1 MNLPWLDVLKTRLS
15 ASLDQQRLG
24 HAPMLTGP
32 TGVGKVL
39 LGEWLARRILCLQP
53 NGRDP
58 CLTCRSCQLIDSGS
72 HPDFFRVGIPE
83 EKKEIPVDSVRE
95 LCASLQLT
103 PRMGPRRLGLIE
115 PAEAM
120 NINAANALLKTLE
133 EPSANAF
140 VVLISHQ
147 PGRLPATIRS
157 RCQPIPV
164 RPPEP
169 QAALAWLSESCGA
182 ADEQSLKDALALTMD
197 APLAARELLEGDGLT
212 FGREVLDGL
221 LAIGAG
227 RPVTSIMTEGWLQST
242 ELTWR
247 WLAVWTGVMMHHG
260 QGLDSGRLPSGLTL
274 PTINGRALGGLWENA
289 LRGRALTRT
298 SARQDLL
305 MAKWLL
311 EWEALIHAEN

>member
-1 MNLPWLDVLKTRLS
+1 MSLPWLEDIKTRLS
-15 ASLDQQRLG
+15 DSLDKQRLG
-24 HAPMLTGP
+24 HAPLLTGP
-32 TGVGKVL
+32 FGVGKVL
-39 LGEWLARRILCLQP
+39 LGEWLARRILCLKP
-53 NGRDP
+53 DGREP

-72 HPDFFRVGIPE
+72 HPDFFRVGIPD

-95 LCASLQLT
+95 LCSSLQLT

-140 VVLISHQ
+140 MVLISHH

-157 RCQPIPV
+157 RCQPIPI
-164 RPPEP
+164 RPPDSR
-169 QAALAWLSESCGA
+169 AALEWLSASCPEI
-182 ADEQSLKDALALTMD
+182 DRQSLSDALALTTG
-197 APLAARELLEGDGLT
+197 APLAARELLENDGLS

-221 LAIGAG
+221 LSIGAG
-227 RPVTSIMTEGWLQST
+227 RPVTSIMTERWLQSA

-247 WLAVWTGVMMHHG
+247 WLAVWTGVIMHHG
-260 QGLDSGRLPSGLTL
+260 QGVDSGRLPPGVSL
-274 PTINGRALGGLWENA
+274 PLINGRGLGGLWEQA

-305 MAKWLL
+305 IAKWLL
-311 EWEALIHAEN
+311 EWEALIHAKD